1 MVNLKWMLL
10 PTVRNRLVLL
20 VSTVWDS
27 GQNHSSKLD
36 SELLE
41 NSNLRDDDVSNLYL
55 HIVETTKNTVNK
67 LGTIRNLNFNLFVTQ
82 EENAGDNMST
92 VMVKLL
98 KHTEKDT
105 VNDLETIKTRS
116 NLLELQEG
124 KGLIITGDV
133 STALDKMAE
142 RNSRAIGSDVN

>member
-1 MVNLKWMLL
+1 MLLSDPMQVIPDKWTQLLSTPLPMVNLKWMLL

-55 HIVETTKNTVNK
+55 HIVETTKNSVNK
-67 LGTIRNLNFNLFVTQ
+67 LGTIRNLNFNLFGTQ

-92 VMVKLL
+92 VMVKLI

-105 VNDLETIKTRS
+105 VND
-116 NLLELQEG
+116 
-124 KGLIITGDV
+124 
-133 STALDKMAE
+133 
-142 RNSRAIGSDVN
+142 